1 MLRPALSGL
10 RVCVATLLFGLFA
23 SPSLHAQI
31 LPPDGSDQLEKQF
44 DRTQRETAQKL
55 ARGDAPYGD
64 EHKETVKVM
73 AKWYSYRLTWPKY
86 QNEAG
91 MMKRLFDEYEQEIGT
106 AGSKKPATQ
115 PFLDAFT
122 KNMVVTTR
130 EVLKGDP
137 GARQPAIARI
147 NAVRQLAFLA
157 KFGQEEAAD
166 VFVEVIK
173 DPDPDMDASRYYAFQ
188 GLRDL
193 FAQAQKTPMKDK
205 AREARSILALIE
217 FLDKPM
223 TVPPSMSREEVEGL
237 RFLRREATRALA
249 LTRYPAVAEEKTKA
263 IQGRTALVLL
273 RIARKNGLVPEPRWD
288 EQVEA
293 AIGLARLQCKLFED
307 YQPDYAAQQIGGA
320 LVDFANVY
328 NQDDSKEKEKGY
340 KIYAMRFTEA
350 LAAMKTDVTKNIK
363 DKEIVQYVNDMINRA
378 VKVLSAIENKASTAN
393 AAADLDNWVN
403 NTAPKS
409 ASVYKGAADAKLR
422 TEAPPPAA
430 APPK

>member
-1 MLRPALSGL
+1 MLRFALSGL
-10 RVCVATLLFGLFA
+10 CVWAATLLFGLFS
-23 SPSLHAQI
+23 SPSLHAQV

-44 DRTQRETAQKL
+44 DRSQREVAQKL
-55 ARGDAPYGD
+55 ARGDVSYGD
-64 EHKETVKVM
+64 DHKEVVKLM

-91 MMKRLFDEYEQEIGT
+91 MMKRLFDEYEQEIGN
-106 AGSKKPATQ
+106 AGGKKPATQ

-122 KNMVVTTR
+122 KNLVVTSR
-130 EVLKGDP
+130 DVLKGES
-137 GARQPAIARI
+137 GARQPLIARV

-157 KFGQEEAAD
+157 KFGQEEVAD
-166 VFVEVIK
+166 VFVDVIK
-173 DPDPDMDASRYYAFQ
+173 DPDPEMDASRYYAFQ

-193 FAQAQKTPMKDK
+193 FAQGQKTPMKDK
-205 AREARSILALIE
+205 GRETKSILALIE

-223 TVPPSMSREEVEGL
+223 TVSPGMPREEIEGL

-249 LTRYPAVAEEKTKA
+249 LTRYPAIVEEKTKA

-293 AIGLARLQCKLFED
+293 AIGLARMQCKLFED

-328 NQDDSKEKEKGY
+328 NQDDSKEKEHGY
-340 KIYAMRFTEA
+340 KVYAMRLTEA
-350 LAAMKTDVTKNIK
+350 LQVMKTDVAKNIK
-363 DKEIVQYVNDMINRA
+363 DKEMVQYVNDMINRA
-378 VKVLSAIENKASTAN
+378 VKVLSAIETKASTAT
-393 AAADLDNWVN
+393 AAADLGQWVTT
-403 NTAPKS
+403 TAPKS
-409 ASVYKGAADAKLR
+409 ASVYKGATDAKLR
-422 TEAPPPAA
+422 TEAPSAVPEPM
-430 APPK
+430 K